1 MGCAEALENRG
12 GMRLMS
18 KKVVISLT
26 PYEAETLFVGLS
38 NYWHKPWRLA
48 ALNRVLRK
56 IQRARWRLK

>member
-1 MGCAEALENRG
+1 
-12 GMRLMS
+12 MS